1 MFSASERLVLHIR
14 TLLNEDSVD
23 TTEDSIH
30 ITPSVVLLFLLEE
43 SRNGFVKNALRERE
57 ANNLTV
63 QMCLS
68 KQIYPTIWNLGG
80 ITCVSLRVM
89 VCPGFCP
96 LGWGEYMPVLL

>member
-1 MFSASERLVLHIR
+1 
-14 TLLNEDSVD
+14 VD

-80 ITCVSLRVM
+80 ITCVSLRVT